1 MSFYNNHSFKKDYK
15 ELFNNGG
22 IIKLKLNSKE
32 IKFVKEH
39 VKEYLDL
46 ECFEIKSS
54 DEIYLIIRYR
64 DIKNKISYHDLMKKA
79 DRDFFGKRFRKSLTD
94 YLELLEC
101 SICPTTE
108 LYAKIGLCYYNLN
121 DLSKAEDYLMIANYK
136 NNENEN
142 FDLENSAKYFE
153 ERVNKI
159 ESEKYNTKS
168 LDDKKEEFKKIKLNN
183 FEEIMDHIFMY
194 DSDIETTGMEF
205 DLSSEERDYIKLVL
219 AEEFYKQGD
228 IEKGNYYL
236 NTVEISPNKSKKI
249 IKYCEEVRKNKNF
262 YQYREDN
269 KPKKLTFIRAGKRY
283 C

>member
-1 MSFYNNHSFKKDYK
+1 MSLYNNQSFEKCYKKLLKD
-15 ELFNNGG
+15 GG
-22 IIKLKLNSKE
+22 IIILDLSDEVRNN
-32 IKFVKEH
+32 IKDL
-39 VKEYLDL
+39 VKEYFDL
-46 ECFEIKSS
+46 ECFEIKSN
-54 DEIYLIIRYR
+54 DDIYLVLRYR
-64 DIKNKISYHDLMKKA
+64 DIGNIIEYQDLMKKA
-79 DRDFFGKRFRKSLTD
+79 DKDFLGKRYRISLTN

-108 LYAKIGLCYYNLN
+108 LYAKIGLCYYNMN
-121 DLSKAEDYLMIANYK
+121 DLYKAEDYLMVANYK
-136 NNENEN
+136 NNGNEK

-153 ERVNKI
+153 ERVKKI

-168 LDDKKEEFKKIKLNN
+168 LEDNKEVSNEIKLNN
-183 FEEIMDHIFMY
+183 IDEIMGYISMY
-194 DSDIETTGMEF
+194 NSDIETAGMEF

-236 NTVEISPNKSKKI
+236 NAVENSPNKSKKI
-249 IKYCEEVRKNKNF
+249 IKFCEEVRKNKNF